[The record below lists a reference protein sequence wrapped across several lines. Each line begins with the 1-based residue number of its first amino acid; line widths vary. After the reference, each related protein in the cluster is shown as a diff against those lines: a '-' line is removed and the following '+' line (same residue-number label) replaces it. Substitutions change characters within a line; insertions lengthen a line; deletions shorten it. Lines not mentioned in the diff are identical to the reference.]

1 MALGNHL
8 CGNVEVALSLAEER
22 GQRQSNLASHRDSTS
37 NYSGRMVIVIEHV
50 RTKKVS
56 FIMKAKPEG
65 GRNIS
70 VK

>member
-1 MALGNHL
+1 MRQIS
-8 CGNVEVALSLAEER
+8 EVVLSLAEER
-22 GQRQSNLASHRDSTS
+22 DQRQSNLTVSHIESTS

-50 RTKKVS
+50 YMEVMRTKKVS

-70 VK
+70 LK